1 MFYYFDQY
9 YLYLVIPATIIALIA
24 QLNVKSAFSKYS
36 KIYNY
41 RGYTGYEIA
50 RRILD
55 KNGLYDVTIEKVA
68 GSLTD
73 HFDPT
78 AKVVRLSDTV
88 YNSTSVAAIGVAAHE
103 VGHAIQH
110 NVGYFPIKIRMA
122 IVPITNIGSTLAIPL
137 TIMGIV
143 FSSNLLIDIGIWL
156 FIVVV
161 FFQLITLPVEFNAS
175 SRALQT
181 IKEDNIL
188 ESKEEYNGA
197 KRMLQAAALT
207 YVAALIVAL
216 ANLVRLIALANRNNR
231 D

>member
-9 YLYLVIPATIIALIA
+9 YLYLVLPATIIAIVA
-24 QLNVKSAFSKYS
+24 QLNVKSAFNRYS
-36 KIYNY
+36 KVYNH

-55 KNGLYDVTIEKVA
+55 QNGLYDVKIEKIA

-78 AKVVRLSDTV
+78 SKVVRLSDTV
-88 YNSTSVAAIGVAAHE
+88 YNSTSVAAIGVASHE

-122 IVPITNIGSTLAIPL
+122 IVPMTNIGSSLAIPL
-137 TIMGIV
+137 AIMGLV
-143 FSSNLLIDIGIWL
+143 FGSSLLVNIGIWL
-156 FIVVV
+156 FLVVV
-161 FFQLITLPVEFNAS
+161 FFQLVTLPVEFNAS
-175 SRALQT
+175 SRALKT
-181 IKEDNIL
+181 IREDNIL
-188 ESKEEYNGA
+188 ESKDEYNGA

-207 YVAALIVAL
+207 YVAALIVAV
-216 ANLVRLIALANRNNR
+216 ANLLRLIALANRNSR

>member
-24 QLNVKSAFSKYS
+24 QLNVKSAFNKYS

-41 RGYTGYEIA
+41 RGYSGYEIA

-55 KNGLYDVTIEKVA
+55 QNGLFDVRIEKVS

-88 YNSTSVAAIGVAAHE
+88 YNSTSVAAIGVASHE

-122 IVPITNIGSTLAIPL
+122 IVPITNIGSSLAIPL
-137 TIMGIV
+137 AIMGLI
-143 FSSNLLIDIGIWL
+143 FGSNLLVNVGIWL
-156 FIVVV
+156 FLVVV
-161 FFQLITLPVEFNAS
+161 FFQLVTLPVEFNAS
-175 SRALQT
+175 SRALKT
-181 IKEDNIL
+181 IREDNIL

-207 YVAALIVAL
+207 YVAALIVAI
-216 ANLVRLIALANRNNR
+216 ANLLRLIALANRNSR

>member
-24 QLNVKSAFSKYS
+24 QLNVKSAFNKYS

-55 KNGLYDVTIEKVA
+55 QNGLFDVRIEKVS

-88 YNSTSVAAIGVAAHE
+88 YNSTSVAAIGVASHE

-122 IVPITNIGSTLAIPL
+122 IVPITNIGSSLAIPL
-137 TIMGIV
+137 AIMGLI
-143 FSSNLLIDIGIWL
+143 FGSNLLVNVGIWL
-156 FIVVV
+156 FLVVV
-161 FFQLITLPVEFNAS
+161 FFQLVTLPVEFNAS
-175 SRALQT
+175 SRALKT
-181 IKEDNIL
+181 IREDNIL

-207 YVAALIVAL
+207 YVAALIVAI
-216 ANLVRLIALANRNNR
+216 ANLLRLIALANRNSR

>member
-1 MFYYFDQY
+1 MFYYFDNY

-36 KIYNY
+36 KLYNN

-50 RRILD
+50 RKILD
-55 KNGLYDVTIEKVA
+55 QNGLYDVTIEKVA

-78 AKVVRLSDTV
+78 AKVVRLSETV

-103 VGHAIQH
+103 VGHAIQY

-143 FSSNLLIDIGIWL
+143 FSFSFLINIGIWL
-156 FIVVV
+156 FIIVVV
-161 FFQLITLPVEFNAS
+161 FQLITLPVEFNAS
-175 SRALQT
+175 SRALKT
-181 IKEDNIL
+181 IREQNIL
-188 ESKEEYNGA
+188 ETQKEYNGA

-207 YVAALIVAL
+207 YVASLIVAV
-216 ANLVRLIALANRNNR
+216 ANLLRLIALANRNNR
-231 D
+231 N

>member
-24 QLNVKSAFSKYS
+24 QLNVKSAFNKYS

-55 KNGLYDVTIEKVA
+55 QNGLFDVRIEKVS

-78 AKVVRLSDTV
+78 AKVVRLSDIV
-88 YNSTSVAAIGVAAHE
+88 YNSTSVAAIGVASHE

-122 IVPITNIGSTLAIPL
+122 IVPITNIGSSLAIPL
-137 TIMGIV
+137 AIMGLV
-143 FSSNLLIDIGIWL
+143 FGSNLLVNVGIWL
-156 FIVVV
+156 FLVVV
-161 FFQLITLPVEFNAS
+161 FFQLVTLPVEFNAS
-175 SRALQT
+175 SRALKT
-181 IKEDNIL
+181 IREDNIL
-188 ESKEEYNGA
+188 ETKEEYNGA

-207 YVAALIVAL
+207 YVAALIVAI
-216 ANLVRLIALANRNNR
+216 ANLLRLIALANRNSR

>member
-24 QLNVKSAFSKYS
+24 QLNVKSAFNKYS

-55 KNGLYDVTIEKVA
+55 QNGLFDVRIEKVS

-88 YNSTSVAAIGVAAHE
+88 YNSTSVAAIGVASHE

-122 IVPITNIGSTLAIPL
+122 IVPITNIGSSLAIPL
-137 TIMGIV
+137 AIMGLV
-143 FSSNLLIDIGIWL
+143 FGSNLLVNVGIWL
-156 FIVVV
+156 FLVVV
-161 FFQLITLPVEFNAS
+161 FFQLVTLPVEFNAS
-175 SRALQT
+175 SRALKT
-181 IKEDNIL
+181 IREDNIL
-188 ESKEEYNGA
+188 ETKEEYNGA

-207 YVAALIVAL
+207 YVAALIVAI
-216 ANLVRLIALANRNNR
+216 ANLLRLIALANRNSR

>member
-50 RRILD
+50 RKILD

-78 AKVVRLSDTV
+78 SKVVRLSDTV

-122 IVPITNIGSTLAIPL
+122 IVPITNIGSNLAIPL
-137 TIMGIV
+137 TIMGII
-143 FSSNLLIDIGIWL
+143 FSSNLLVDIGIWL

-161 FFQLITLPVEFNAS
+161 FFQLVTLPVEFNAS

-181 IKEDNIL
+181 IREDNIL